1 MEIKKIYKS
10 TIFLKSIFVISIF
23 AIFLISA
30 VTYKHITLLDNSSKW
45 VNHSYDI
52 NLELERLMSY
62 IKDAETGQRGF
73 LITKDSTYLVP
84 YINSKKKI
92 DHSFAIV
99 KKYTEN
105 NPAQEDNLRKL
116 RFYISKRQNYL
127 SAVLHLSLT
136 KSLQDK
142 AIKKKLS
149 IGKETMDSIRSQ
161 MDVMILLEKR
171 TLKKREL
178 YYNDTIEVT
187 PIFVYVTLLVTLL
200 LISISY
206 IRITKDIEKLQV
218 YNNSLV
224 VLNESNNLAEIV
236 GSFGSW
242 QLNVETN
249 EYTLSDNSYR
259 LLGFQPKS
267 FFASQ
272 ENFMKHI
279 HSEDFQS

>member
-1 MEIKKIYKS
+1 MC
-10 TIFLKSIFVISIF
+10 
-23 AIFLISA
+23 
-30 VTYKHITLLDNSSKW
+30 
-45 VNHSYDI
+45 
-52 NLELERLMSY
+52 Y

-84 YINSKKKI
+84 YMNSKKKI
-92 DHSFAIV
+92 EHSFGIV
-99 KKYTEN
+99 KMYTEN

-116 RFYISKRQNYL
+116 KFYISKRQNYL

-142 AIKKKLS
+142 AIKEKLS

-161 MDVMILLEKR
+161 IDVMILLEKK
-171 TLKKREL
+171 TLKTREHD
-178 YYNDTIEVT
+178 YKDTIEVT
-187 PIFVYVTLLVTLL
+187 PIFVYATLLVTLL

-206 IRITKDIEKLQV
+206 IRINKDLDKLQI

-236 GSFGSW
+236 GNFGSW
-242 QLNVETN
+242 QLNIDTD

-279 HSEDFQS
+279 HSEDFQSFKDIISKMLKNEDLPPFNYRVTRKDKKIRYFRTTKLLL